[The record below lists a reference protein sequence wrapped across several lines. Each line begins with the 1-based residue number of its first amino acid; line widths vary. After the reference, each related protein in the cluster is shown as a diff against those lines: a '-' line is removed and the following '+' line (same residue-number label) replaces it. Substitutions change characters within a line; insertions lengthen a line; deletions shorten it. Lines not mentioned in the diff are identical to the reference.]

1 MARRPILVFD
11 SGIGGLTVL
20 REIRRVL
27 PDRRLVYVA
36 DDAGFPYGDWD
47 EDRLRARLIS
57 LISGLL
63 ADYTPEIVVIAC
75 NTAATLALADLRAA
89 YPTACFV
96 GTVPAIKPAAEQSR
110 SGLISVLAT
119 PATVRRDYTRRLI
132 ATFAAHCDL
141 NLVGSRHLAR
151 LAEAHVQGTPYDSNT
166 IRTEIAPCFIKKA
179 SRRTDIVVLACTH
192 YPFLTKVF
200 EQLAPWP
207 VTWLD
212 PAPAIARHVLTVSKA
227 GRDLSETEPAP
238 VDDTADIA
246 IVTSGRATP
255 TLHALLRQFDL
266 LLAAST
272 TN

>member
-1 MARRPILVFD
+1 
-11 SGIGGLTVL
+11 
-20 REIRRVL
+20 
-27 PDRRLVYVA
+27 
-36 DDAGFPYGDWD
+36 
-47 EDRLRARLIS
+47 
-57 LISGLL
+57 
-63 ADYTPEIVVIAC
+63 
-75 NTAATLALADLRAA
+75 
-89 YPTACFV
+89 V

-151 LAEAHVQGTPYDSNT
+151 LAEAHVQGTPYDNDA
-166 IRTEIAPCFIKKA
+166 IRTEIAPCFIEKA

-192 YPFLTKVF
+192 YPFLTTLF

-212 PAPAIARHVLTVSKA
+212 PAPAIARHVLTVATA
-227 GRDLSETEPAP
+227 GGDLVSPESAQANGATDMA
-238 VDDTADIA
+238 VM
-246 IVTSGRATP
+246 TSGQARPA
-255 TLHALLRQFDL
+255 LRALLRQFDL